1 MAFSGSDPVLAKAR
15 FFNAARLA
23 PGIYPLAV
31 AFFSYLTQNGLARPQ
46 AGNTLQVV
54 EFTYG
59 SATAQV
65 ICSATARLLALVLA
79 KPTTVA
85 GFTKISDHATDFDAA
100 AITVMLKQAAVQ
112 TDVLFYP
119 KGLLHS
125 TGITLES
132 HTACDGTTTSVAGV
146 DGATGVAL
154 ISAAG
159 AV

>member
-1 MAFSGSDPVLAKAR
+1 MAFSGSDPVLAKQR
-15 FFNAARLA
+15 FFNFARIA

-59 SATAQV
+59 TDTAQV

-79 KPTTVA
+79 KPTATA
-85 GFTKISDHATDFDAA
+85 GFTKISDHATDYSGS

-132 HTACDGTTTSVAGV
+132 HTACDGTTTSAAG
-146 DGATGVAL
+146 DGAAGVAL
-154 ISAAG
+154 ISAAA